1 MRENNE
7 GKNIKNFEVIHPLET
22 PYDKQGG
29 LSVLFGNL
37 APKGAVIKVG
47 GVDPSIKVFTGK
59 AICFNS
65 HDEAVEAIDNHTV
78 REGHVVV
85 IRYEG
90 PKGGPGMP
98 EIAPTSSI
106 VGRGLGKDVALITDG
121 RFSGATRGIAVGH
134 ISPEAAS
141 GGPIGLI
148 RDGDKI
154 TIDLINRTLNVDQ
167 SEEELYRRKISL
179 NHLKQRL
186 KQAT

>member
-1 MRENNE
+1 MEL
-7 GKNIKNFEVIHPLET
+7 ILP
-22 PYDKQGG
+22 
-29 LSVLFGNL
+29 
-37 APKGAVIKVG
+37 
-47 GVDPSIKVFTGK
+47 IKVFTGK

-98 EIAPTSSI
+98 EMLAPTSSI

-154 TIDLINRTLNVDQ
+154 TIDLINRTLNVNQ

-179 NHLKQRL
+179 NHSEQRL